1 MLQRQ
6 TQTATFWRDQFEVTA
21 DDLEFLYNLI
31 LDEQASKTVADL
43 SIILIK
49 EYLRRENSKI
59 ESELGKGEVYLPQK
73 QYTIGQKLVFPA
85 LEFAVGEIVD
95 IRGGKNPEHGSFD
108 VIMVDFAALG
118 QKREF
123 ASGLQTPHQLNET
136 NGTNLLSDSSLLSA
150 DEIYTLYQ
158 TEIDESLLFA
168 LEESNRSDDFVEVGG
183 NWLLFDMLADIHIGH
198 LNIAEAVI
206 EVAGQTLEVQELL
219 NELDLDTNAT
229 EAMQMLSL
237 NHALEQDQR
246 FDQVRTESGYV
257 WFLKRLEPPEAV
269 DIPIIL
275 RPTQPIYNRALL
287 SVELLQIEWE
297 LDDEWGESSLSS
309 EPPAIVPSTG
319 LTLTYPHRQAGT
331 IPLNGRT
338 RNFFPTS
345 QSKRSIVT
353 LLDGRWGT
361 RMTGWVVY
369 EGRYVTGLSK
379 WMDDHSLPVGAS
391 ITLERT
397 SNQNEIVVDF
407 RTRRPKREW
416 ARIAIPDLDQQ
427 VLRFEMNK
435 VPVSCEYDEHL
446 IVTESDS
453 KSINQLRMML
463 NQNRVELTRIVKD
476 LVSELTKL
484 NPQGTVHVKTVYSA
498 ANMLRRCAPGPVFY
512 AMISNRKFRDVGSGY
527 FALA

>member
-1 MLQRQ
+1 M
-6 TQTATFWRDQFEVTA
+6 
-21 DDLEFLYNLI
+21 
-31 LDEQASKTVADL
+31 
-43 SIILIK
+43 
-49 EYLRRENSKI
+49 
-59 ESELGKGEVYLPQK
+59 
-73 QYTIGQKLVFPA
+73 
-85 LEFAVGEIVD
+85 D
-95 IRGGKNPEHGSFD
+95 IREGKNPEHGFFD
-108 VIMVDFAALG
+108 VLMVEFAGLH

-123 ASGLQTPHQLNET
+123 AAGLQTPHHLNET
-136 NGTNLLSDSSLLSA
+136 NGSNILSDSTLLSA
-150 DEIYTLYQ
+150 EEIYDLYQ
-158 TEIDESLLFA
+158 AEIDESLLFA
-168 LEESNRSDDFVEVGG
+168 LEESDRSDDFVEVGG
-183 NWLLFDMLADIHIGH
+183 NWLLSDMLAEIHVGH

-206 EVAGQTLEVQELL
+206 EVAGKPLEIKQLL
-219 NELDLDTNAT
+219 SELDLDTNTT
-229 EAMQMLSL
+229 EAMQILSL
-237 NHALEQDQR
+237 NHALEQDNR
-246 FDQVRTESGYV
+246 FDLVGTERGFV

-309 EPPAIVPSTG
+309 ELPAIVPSTG

-338 RNFFPTS
+338 RNFFPVS
-345 QSKRSIVT
+345 QSSRSLVT

-379 WMDDHSLPVGAS
+379 WMEDHALPVGAS

-397 SNQNEIVVDF
+397 NNQNEIVVDF

-416 ARIAIPDLDQQ
+416 ARIATPDLSQQ
-427 VLRFEMNK
+427 ILRFEMNK
-435 VPVSCEYDEHL
+435 VPISCEYDEHL
-446 IVTESDS
+446 IVAESES
-453 KSINQLRMML
+453 RSINQLRLML
-463 NQNRVELTRIVKD
+463 NQNRVELTRIVED
-476 LVSELTKL
+476 LVPELTKL

-527 FALA
+527 FALS